1 MIRFEQL
8 PELSLYIHLP
18 WCIRKCPYCDFN
30 SHESRGELPQAHYIN
45 ALIADLEASL
55 PMVWGRPVVSVFM
68 GGGTPSLFSPQ
79 SIERLLS
86 EIRARVKLLP
96 GAEITL
102 EANPGTFEIE
112 RFEGFAQAG
121 VNRVSIGVQS
131 FDNTQLAALGRVHD
145 RDQALQAVEHALK
158 IFPRVNLDLMFGL
171 PAQSVNALAREL
183 EFAIQTGVQHLSCYQ
198 LTLEPGTR
206 FAIKPP
212 QGLPNDDALADMQSL
227 VVETLARAG
236 LQRYEI
242 SAFAA
247 PGHECQHNLNYWTF
261 GDYLGIGAGAHGKI
275 SFADRIVR
283 TQKLKNPG
291 AYMEWIAGGSPRP
304 LAAPRDDVEVNEL
317 PFEFMLNALRLIQGV
332 PASRW
337 QQATGMG
344 IGEHPFLLDRIGR
357 AQALGLLER
366 SPGRFQATP
375 RGLELLS
382 DLQALFLK

>member
-1 MIRFEQL
+1 MISFQQL

-30 SHESRGELPQAHYIN
+30 SHESRGDLPQDQYID
-45 ALIADLEASL
+45 ALIADLEQSL

-79 SIERLLS
+79 AIARLLS

-112 RFEGFAQAG
+112 RFEGFAKAG
-121 VNRVSIGVQS
+121 VNRLSIGVQS
-131 FDNTQLAALGRVHD
+131 FDNEKLNVLGRVHD
-145 RDQALQAVEHALK
+145 SDQALQAVAHALK

-171 PAQSVNALAREL
+171 PSQSVDALTQEL
-183 EFAIQTGVQHLSCYQ
+183 DIAVNTGVQHLSCYQ
-198 LTLEPGTR
+198 LTMEPGTR

-212 QGLPNDDALADMQSL
+212 SGLPNDDLLADMQSL
-227 VVETLARAG
+227 VVETLARVG

-247 PGHECQHNLNYWTF
+247 PGQECQHNLNYWTF

-283 TQKLKNPG
+283 TQKIRNPV
-291 AYMEWIAGGSPRP
+291 AYMEGIATQALPCDPPGLVAIEPEG
-304 LAAPRDDVEVNEL
+304 L

-332 PASRW
+332 PVSRW
-337 QQATGMG
+337 HQTTGMP
-344 IGEHPFLLDRIGR
+344 IADHPFLLDRIGQ
-357 AQALGLLER
+357 AQASGLLECL
-366 SPGRFQATP
+366 PGRLQATP
-375 RGLELLS
+375 RGLELLN
-382 DLQALFLK
+382 DLQAIFL

>member
-304 LAAPRDDVEVNEL
+304 LAGPRDDVGVNEL
-317 PFEFMLNALRLIQGV
+317 PFEFMLNALRLVHGV
-332 PASRW
+332 PVSRW

-357 AQALGLLER
+357 AQALGLLDR

>member
-30 SHESRGELPQAHYIN
+30 SHESRGDLPQDQYID
-45 ALIADLEASL
+45 ALIADLEHSV

-79 SIERLLS
+79 AIARLLS

-112 RFEGFAQAG
+112 RFEGFAKAG
-121 VNRVSIGVQS
+121 VNRLSIGVQS
-131 FDNTQLAALGRVHD
+131 FDNEKLNVLGRVHD
-145 RDQALQAVEHALK
+145 RDQALQAVAHALK

-171 PAQSVNALAREL
+171 PSQSVDALTQEL
-183 EFAIQTGVQHLSCYQ
+183 DIAVNTGVQHLSCYQ
-198 LTLEPGTR
+198 LTMEPGTR

-212 QGLPNDDALADMQSL
+212 SGLPNDDLLADMQSL
-227 VVETLARAG
+227 VVETLAHAG

-247 PGHECQHNLNYWTF
+247 PGQECQHNLNYWTF

-283 TQKLKNPG
+283 TQKMKNPG
-291 AYMEWIAGGSPRP
+291 AYMEWIATGALPCGPP
-304 LAAPRDDVEVNEL
+304 GVAAIEPQGL

-332 PASRW
+332 PVSRW
-337 QQATGMG
+337 RQTTGMA
-344 IGEHPFLLDRIGR
+344 IADHPFLLDRIGQ
-357 AQALGLLER
+357 AQASGLLER
-366 SPGRFQATP
+366 LPGRLQATP
-375 RGLELLS
+375 RGLELLN
-382 DLQALFLK
+382 DLQAIFL

>member
-30 SHESRGELPQAHYIN
+30 SHESRGDIPEDSYID

-55 PMVWGRPVVSVFM
+55 PVVWGRPVISLFM
-68 GGGTPSLFSPQ
+68 GGGTPSLFSP
-79 SIERLLS
+79 SAIARLLS
-86 EIRARVKLLP
+86 EIRARVKVLP

-112 RFEGFAQAG
+112 RFEGFAKAG
-121 VNRVSIGVQS
+121 VNRLSIGVQS

-145 RDQALQAVEHALK
+145 RDQALQAVEHALR

-171 PAQSVNALAREL
+171 PAQSLGEL
-183 EFAIQTGVQHLSCYQ
+183 SQELDTAIQTGVKHLSCYQ
-198 LTLEPGTR
+198 LTMEPGTR

-212 QGLPNDDALADMQSL
+212 QGLPNDDVLADMQSL
-227 VVETLARAG
+227 VVETLARTG

-242 SAFAA
+242 SAFAV
-247 PGHECQHNLNYWTF
+247 PGQECQHNLNYWTF

-283 TQKLKNPG
+283 AQKVKNPG
-291 AYMEWIAGGSPRP
+291 AYMEWIASGSPRP
-304 LAAPRDDVEVNEL
+304 LAGPRDDVGVNEL
-317 PFEFMLNALRLIQGV
+317 PFEFMLNALRLTQGV
-332 PASRW
+332 PVARW
-337 QQATGMG
+337 RQTTGMAVAD
-344 IGEHPFLLDRIGR
+344 HPFLLERIGE
-357 AQALGLLER
+357 AQARGLMER
-366 SPGRFQATP
+366 SPAGLQATP
-375 RGLELLS
+375 RGLELLN
-382 DLQALFLK
+382 DLQAIFL